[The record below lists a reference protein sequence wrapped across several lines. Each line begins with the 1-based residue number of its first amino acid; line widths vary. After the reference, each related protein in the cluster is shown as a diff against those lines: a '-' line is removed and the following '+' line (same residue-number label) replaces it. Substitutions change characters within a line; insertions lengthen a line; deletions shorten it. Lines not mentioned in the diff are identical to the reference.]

1 MSFQRIFLYDLH
13 FLNWKEKNKKFCPE
27 EKSFCLAFGKFQ
39 IIFKTELNRIENGP
53 YIQFY
58 CGRNSSGKTQCS
70 KSIAL

>member
-39 IIFKTELNRIENGP
+39 IIFKTELNRIEDVTTL
-53 YIQFY
+53 
-58 CGRNSSGKTQCS
+58 KV
-70 KSIAL
+70 KSPLFIIFII